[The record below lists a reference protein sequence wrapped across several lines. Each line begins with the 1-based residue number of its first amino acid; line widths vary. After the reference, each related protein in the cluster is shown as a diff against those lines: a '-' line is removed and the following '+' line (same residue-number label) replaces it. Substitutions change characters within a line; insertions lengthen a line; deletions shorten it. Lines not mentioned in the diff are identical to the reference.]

1 MIRSLAALSPDA
13 RGAAEAYLASV
24 APAIA
29 PDDREAVLA
38 GLREFLCDR
47 LDAQATAADVTAVTD
62 QIGPVAPD
70 GAEPAPAERL
80 RRLLGEG
87 TRLLGEGT
95 RLKGMDARIA
105 GTWWNPSDPRL
116 FLPRAVGLGWD
127 LNFGALAV
135 RLGLIEPDS
144 EAVPFAST
152 PDAAF
157 RVAAGLP
164 IALAG
169 ATVLHY
175 LVRGRN
181 LPARLPAHW
190 DAAGAP
196 DRWTTKRRAAVADL
210 TVTVLPAAV
219 AGWAA
224 GSSRPGPSRAG
235 AIAGSTALASVGA
248 VVTVWRSLGEGRRP
262 WMGAG
267 MLGVLTGSVGAV
279 LLGLAR
285 AGRTAEIRR
294 DLERDRQSVRVPDPE
309 AGRDLERDPEGGAR

>member
-1 MIRSLAALSPDA
+1 MIPSLAALSRPA
-13 RGAAEAYLASV
+13 REAAEAYLASV
-24 APAIA
+24 ETAIA
-29 PDDREAVLA
+29 ADDREAVLA

-47 LDAQATAADVTAVTD
+47 LDAAATPADVAAVTD
-62 QIGPVAPD
+62 QIGPVSLEAP
-70 GAEPAPAERL
+70 GPSVGERL

-87 TRLLGEGT
+87 TRMLGEGT
-95 RLKGMDARIA
+95 RITGMDARIA
-105 GTWWNPSDPRL
+105 GTWWNPSDQRL

-144 EAVPFAST
+144 EAVPFEST

-175 LVRGRN
+175 LVRGRS

-190 DAAGAP
+190 DATGAP
-196 DRWTTKRRAAVADL
+196 DRWTTKGRAAASDL
-210 TVTVLPAAV
+210 AVTVLPAAV

-235 AIAGSTALASVGA
+235 TIAGTTALASVGA

-267 MLGVLTGSVGAV
+267 LLGVLTGSVGAV

-285 AGRTAEIRR
+285 AGRDAEIRR
-294 DLERDRQSVRVPDPE
+294 DLERDRQSVRVPDPV
-309 AGRDLERDPEGGAR
+309 ARRDLERDPEGGTR